1 MFATL
6 LATAATQNAI
16 TILGKPFVVWQ
27 RREALKK
34 LTIFYQTKKYFKF
47 NLFLK
52 FYWTSKYFKFNTM
65 SLFYPTSIW
74 LSLPIPNG
82 G

>member
-16 TILGKPFVVWQ
+16 IILGKPFVVWQ

-47 NLFLK
+47 NLF
-52 FYWTSKYFKFNTM
+52 F
-65 SLFYPTSIW
+65 
-74 LSLPIPNG
+74 
-82 G
+82 